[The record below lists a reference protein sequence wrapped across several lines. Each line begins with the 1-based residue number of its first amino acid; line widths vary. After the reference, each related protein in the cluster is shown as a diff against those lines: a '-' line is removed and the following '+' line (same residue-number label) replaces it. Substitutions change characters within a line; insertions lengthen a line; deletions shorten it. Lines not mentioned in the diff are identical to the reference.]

1 MMGRILDYDHGHVK
15 CNKSAASRGRVTR
28 PITRLTVLTISAVVA
43 MAAAGQVS
51 GAGFAL
57 IENSASGQGNAYA
70 GGAAIAD
77 DPATIYFN
85 PAGMTRLPDREL
97 TVAGH
102 VISPQVKFRNE
113 GSTAATGGLLSGSD
127 GGGGSTSFVP
137 SFYYLHPLENAF
149 TLGLGITVPF
159 GLTTEYD
166 DDWVGRYHAV
176 KSSVATV
183 NINPSLAWQANEK
196 LSLGAGLSVQYIDVE
211 LTSAIDFGA
220 VCVAQEGGGLLPPGT
235 CSGLG
240 ANPQKM
246 DGFADLQA
254 DNISWGF
261 NLGLLYEFTPQTRV
275 GLAYR
280 SQVKQRLEGRAEF
293 TVPSAVAFLKA
304 ADVFVDSDIKAS
316 VDLPDTFSLSVY
328 HALSQK
334 VALMA
339 DWTWTHWSNFNELR
353 IRYNSSQP
361 DSVTTENW
369 NDNNRYAVGANYR
382 FNDKL
387 KLRGG
392 LAYDETPVP
401 NGRHRSPRLPGNDR
415 TWLSLGAGYMVSQ
428 TLSVDVGYSHLF
440 VDDAESDHAYES
452 SVPTLRHTL
461 KGEYKAAV
469 DIFSA
474 QLNWKF

>member
-1 MMGRILDYDHGHVK
+1 MITTKGL
-15 CNKSAASRGRVTR
+15 SAAM
-28 PITRLTVLTISAVVA
+28 TV
-43 MAAAGQVS
+43 AALSMTSTGLAF

-70 GGAAIAD
+70 GGSAIAD

-85 PAGMTRLPDREL
+85 PAGMTRLVDREM

-102 VISPQVKFRNE
+102 IITSQAKFKND
-113 GSTAATGGLLSGSD
+113 GSTAATGGLLTGPD
-127 GGGGSTSFVP
+127 DDGGSTSLVP
-137 SFYYLHPLENAF
+137 NLYYVHPLDNDF
-149 TLGLGITVPF
+149 TLGVGITVPF

-166 DDWVGRYHAV
+166 DNWVGRYHAV
-176 KSSVATV
+176 KSSVTTI

-196 LSLGAGLSVQYIDVE
+196 LSLGAGVSLQYIDVE
-211 LTSAIDFGA
+211 LTSAVDFGA
-220 VCVAQEGGGLLPPGT
+220 VCVAQEGGGVLPPGT
-235 CSGLG
+235 CSGIG
-240 ANPQKM
+240 ANPQQL

-261 NLGLLYEFTPQTRV
+261 NLGLLYEFSPQTRV
-275 GLAYR
+275 GVAYR
-280 SQVKQRLEGRAEF
+280 SQVKQSLEGKAEF
-293 TVPSAVAFLKA
+293 TVPGEVAFLKA

-328 HALSQK
+328 HDLSGK

-339 DWTWTHWSNFNELR
+339 DWTWTHWSNFDELR
-353 IRYNSSQP
+353 IKYDSSQP

-369 NDNNRYAVGANYR
+369 NDNNRYSVGVNYQL
-382 FNDKL
+382 NDKV

-401 NGRHRSPRLPGNDR
+401 NARHRTPRLPGNNR
-415 TWLSLGAGYMVSQ
+415 TWLSLGIGYGFSQ
-428 TLSVDVGYSHLF
+428 RMSVDAGYSHLF
-440 VDDAESDHAYES
+440 VDDVESDHTFES
-452 SVPTLRHTL
+452 SIPTLNHTL
-461 KGEYKAAV
+461 KGEYQAAV